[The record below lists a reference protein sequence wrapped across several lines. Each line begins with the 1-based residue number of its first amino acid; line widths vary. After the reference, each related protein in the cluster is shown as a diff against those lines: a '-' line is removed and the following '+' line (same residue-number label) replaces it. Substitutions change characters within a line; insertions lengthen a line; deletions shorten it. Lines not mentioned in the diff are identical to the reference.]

1 MTGAS
6 LLRERPRPEWIRRRP
21 KVHWL
26 VVATVCVGAFMGQLD
41 ASIVALAFPTLRA
54 EFHTTL
60 ATVEWVGLAYLL
72 ALVAAV
78 PAVGRLADMIGR
90 KLLYTYG
97 FGVFT
102 LASAGCAL
110 APSLP
115 VLVVCRTVQ
124 GIGAAMLQA
133 NSVAL
138 ITTAMPAG
146 RLGRGIGAQGTAQ
159 ALGLA
164 LGPAVGGLLIALGGW
179 RLLFLVNV
187 PAGLLGTIAGWL
199 LLPRSRD
206 LAPRTRF
213 DWTGLGLFVPAVSA
227 LLLALS
233 LGTGGEL
240 AMPASVALGAAA
252 VGAGV
257 LFVRHERHTAEPMLD
272 LGLFARRS
280 FGAGVSAGLLGYLV
294 LFGVLFVTPFFLEG
308 VRHQP
313 TAMAG
318 LTLAVLPA
326 ALGVTAPVAGA
337 LTDRL
342 GPRTPTVLGML
353 ITAAGL
359 LALGGTAATQGSTGM
374 LTVALATVGVGV
386 GMFTPANNTA
396 IMTGVAT
403 RQAGVA
409 GGILNLTRGLGTS
422 LGVALTAL
430 IFDLA
435 AGGTTPA
442 SLPPALAQR
451 GFIAAV
457 TLLAAAATAAAA
469 LAALRGGPPS
479 TPAHATNQAGHAPPP
494 GQQIT
499 RTGGP
504 TDMSRQPDPSPWPL
518 ADVVATLAEEFR
530 GIHSTSTIQRL
541 VQECGHQFANARVVD
556 FIPLLVHRL
565 ARERL
570 HALTTS
576 TDRP

>member
-1 MTGAS
+1 VVDPTALVAAAEAGVAVPVTGAS
-6 LLRERPRPEWIRRRP
+6 LLREPPRPERIRRRP
-21 KVHWL
+21 DAHWL

-41 ASIVALAFPTLRA
+41 ASIVTLAFPTLKA

-72 ALVAAV
+72 ALIGTVT
-78 PAVGRLADMIGR
+78 AVGRLADMIGR

-110 APSLP
+110 APNLP
-115 VLVVCRTVQ
+115 VLVVCRIVQ

-213 DWTGLGLFVPAVSA
+213 DWTGLGLFVPGIGA

-233 LGTGGEL
+233 FGPGGQLG
-240 AMPASVALGAAA
+240 MPASLALSAVAVA
-252 VGAGV
+252 AGV
-257 LFVRHERHTAEPMLD
+257 AFIRHERRAPRPMLD

-280 FGAGVSAGLLGYLV
+280 FGAGVAAGLLGYLV

-308 VRHQP
+308 VRHQH
-313 TAMAG
+313 TATAG
-318 LTLAVLPA
+318 LTLAALPA
-326 ALGVTAPVAGA
+326 ALGLTAPAAGA

-342 GPRTPTVLGML
+342 GPRIPTMMGML
-353 ITAAGL
+353 LTAAAL
-359 LALGGTAATQGSTGM
+359 LALAGTAVTHGSTAM
-374 LTVALATVGVGV
+374 LTVALAAVGVGV
-386 GMFTPANNTA
+386 GVFTPANNTA
-396 IMTGVAT
+396 IMTSVRT

-409 GGILNLTRGLGTS
+409 GGVLNLTRGVGTS
-422 LGVALTAL
+422 LGVAVTAL

-435 AGGTTPA
+435 AGGASPT
-442 SLPPALAQR
+442 SLPAALAQR
-451 GFIAAV
+451 GFAAAV
-457 TLLAAAATAAAA
+457 TLLAAIAATAAAV
-469 LAALRGGPPS
+469 AAVRGAQPRSRP
-479 TPAHATNQAGHAPPP
+479 QANEHG
-494 GQQIT
+494 
-499 RTGGP
+499 
-504 TDMSRQPDPSPWPL
+504 
-518 ADVVATLAEEFR
+518 
-530 GIHSTSTIQRL
+530 
-541 VQECGHQFANARVVD
+541 
-556 FIPLLVHRL
+556 
-565 ARERL
+565 
-570 HALTTS
+570 
-576 TDRP
+576 